1 MSVTPS
7 SRADTLR
14 RTTPLDRLLAGAG
27 RAMAAIGAAPGASR
41 PTPRPDAALAAAPLT
56 ESDRRLA
63 GALMRVNHV
72 GEVCAQALYEGQ
84 AATTS
89 DPELERFFR
98 EAAAEEG
105 DHLAWT
111 RERLTELGARPSL
124 LNPLWYAGAFAF
136 GALAGRLGDRF
147 SLGFMVETERQVERH
162 LAGHL
167 ERLPEGDAASR
178 AVVERMRADE
188 AGHADHAQALGAAP
202 MPEPVR
208 AAMRLAAKVMTETA
222 HRI

>member
-1 MSVTPS
+1 MTPNPPL
-7 SRADTLR
+7 DPLR
-14 RTTPLDRLLAGAG
+14 RPTPLDRLLAGAG
-27 RAMAAIGAAPGASR
+27 RAMAAIAAAPGASR
-41 PTPRPDAALAAAPLT
+41 PTPRPAAARPAEPLT
-56 ESDRRLA
+56 EPERRLA

-84 AATTS
+84 AATTA
-89 DPELERFFR
+89 DPRLERFFR

-111 RERLTELGARPSL
+111 RERLAELGARPSL
-124 LNPLWYAGAFAF
+124 LNPVWYAGAFAF

-178 AVVERMRADE
+178 AIVERMKADE
-188 AGHADHAQALGAAP
+188 AGHADHAEALGAAP

-222 HRI
+222 HRV

>member
-1 MSVTPS
+1 MTPS
-7 SRADTLR
+7 SSSDSLR

-27 RAMAAIGAAPGASR
+27 RAMAAIAAAPGASR
-41 PTPRPDAALAAAPLT
+41 PTPRPAGPAPAEVLS
-56 ESDRRLA
+56 EPERRLA

-84 AATTS
+84 AATTG
-89 DPELERFFR
+89 DPRLERFFR

-111 RERLTELGARPSL
+111 RERLAELGARPSL
-124 LNPLWYAGAFAF
+124 LNPVWYAGAFAL

-167 ERLPEGDAASR
+167 DRLPPGDAASR
-178 AVVERMRADE
+178 AIVERMKADE
-188 AGHADHAQALGAAP
+188 AGHADHAEALGGAP

-208 AAMRLAAKVMTETA
+208 VAMRAAAKVMTETA